1 MGRLFDTESSIY
13 QTLNKYATVLMCG
26 LAWFLCCIPVIT
38 IGASCTAMYRMMFNI
53 RDDRPA
59 GFGQFFRV
67 FAKEFVKSTLVW
79 ILDILCVFILYL
91 ILGFTSADGSNG
103 TKAFI
108 SLMLF
113 LIPFL
118 IWLFTFLYVF
128 ALTSFFENT
137 VLHTILNGLI
147 MSLKYYRYTIF
158 AMAVTVIPFFL
169 YMILGDYYFLMY
181 GVPVL
186 VFILL
191 PLIFYWKSGFF
202 LKVFENFIPKQEE
215 TEE

>member
-1 MGRLFDTESSIY
+1 MGGLFNTETGIY
-13 QTLNKYATVLMCG
+13 QTLNRYATVFMCG
-26 LAWFLCCIPVIT
+26 LAWFICCIPIIT
-38 IGASCTAMYRMMFNI
+38 AGASCTAMYRMMFNI

-67 FAKEFVKSTLVW
+67 FAKEFVKSTLIW

-91 ILGFTSADGSNG
+91 ILGLAAHGFDGTG
-103 TKAFI
+103 GIFA
-108 SLMLF
+108 LLLF

-137 VLHTILNGLI
+137 VLLTIRNGLV

-186 VFILL
+186 IFILL

-215 TEE
+215 AEE